1 MDAERLE
8 ETFQDTGFEVRRYDD
23 VTGARMTKLMYEGNP
38 LQIIYIIKMHHKSWL
53 RSRFMGHTKRSFH
66 VFSRL
71 LKMLLPKGKTFIT
84 PKSLFNVSHTC
95 NCTESNSVKIY
106 FWESKILYQSQT
118 TDLFKKAL
126 MSKGKVL
133 KV

>member
-38 LQIIYIIKMHHKSWL
+38 LQIICINEKHHKSWL
-53 RSRFMGHTKRSFH
+53 GSHFMVHTKSSFH

-71 LKMLLPKGKTFIT
+71 LKMLLP
-84 PKSLFNVSHTC
+84 
-95 NCTESNSVKIY
+95 E
-106 FWESKILYQSQT
+106 
-118 TDLFKKAL
+118 
-126 MSKGKVL
+126 
-133 KV
+133 